1 MKFATILKNL
11 RKDRRMTQDEL
22 SKLLNVAKSTVSM
35 YEQGERMPS
44 FEIMESLADIF
55 NVSIDVLYGRETEST
70 KTEKPADEGELTEEV
85 VIYHRDGKTVRR
97 KFSKEQ
103 LKMISA
109 MLDAIPD
116 DPDDNAG
123 L

>member
-11 RKDRRMTQDEL
+11 RKDRQMTQDEL

-55 NVSIDVLYGRETEST
+55 NVSIDVLYGRETESI
-70 KTEKPADEGELTEEV
+70 KTEKPADEGELSEEV